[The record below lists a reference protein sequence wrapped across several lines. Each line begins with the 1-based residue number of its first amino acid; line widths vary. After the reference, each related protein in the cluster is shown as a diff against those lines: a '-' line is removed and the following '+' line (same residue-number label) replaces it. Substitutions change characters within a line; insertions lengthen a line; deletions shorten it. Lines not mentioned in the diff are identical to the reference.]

1 MNKTLLLLIICRL
14 LCQSYQLIRVFMPEL
29 ETRYLEWPHFLGM
42 FIYMSAYACSIW
54 LMGIFFRKRPYS
66 LTICFWYLNLR
77 ELYGG
82 VVSAT
87 YFAWYHNI
95 FMIILIVLGPESDE
109 FQKGTIVYY
118 ATIGRCS
125 SCFLIYWF
133 PGWKTVDFFVVDVF
147 FPPLIHLCTCISM
160 MLAVRVLVSRLT
172 PMEAHRPVNPPA
184 PPPLVLTNMFSRL
197 TAVIIEDPHD
207 SKYYLRMFWC
217 CCCICLCILIDSLVV
232 SHVFCYDSLSDLLG
246 RFRQQQRRLNP
257 NKLWACLPLFLF
269 AKCSEPY
276 THRHSRDMSP
286 MLCQIRRLGST
297 GDD

>member
-14 LCQSYQLIRVFMPEL
+14 LCQSYQLIRVFKAEL
-29 ETRYLEWPHFLGM
+29 ETRYLEWPHFLAL
-42 FIYMSAYACSIW
+42 FIYMSAYACSTW
-54 LMGIFFRKRPYS
+54 LICIALRKRPYS
-66 LTICFWYLNLR
+66 LTIFCWYLNLR

-95 FMIILIVLGPESDE
+95 FMIILIVLGPQSDE

-160 MLAVRVLVSRLT
+160 MLAVRVLVSRLI

-184 PPPLVLTNMFSRL
+184 PLPLVLAPLPLVLTNMFSRPMP
-197 TAVIIEDPHD
+197 VIIEDPHD

-217 CCCICLCILIDSLVV
+217 YCCICMCILIDSLVV
-232 SHVFCYDSLSDLLG
+232 SHVFCLRQFV
-246 RFRQQQRRLNP
+246 RFVG
-257 NKLWACLPLFLF
+257 K
-269 AKCSEPY
+269 
-276 THRHSRDMSP
+276 
-286 MLCQIRRLGST
+286 I
-297 GDD
+297 

>member
-1 MNKTLLLLIICRL
+1 MLFVLFFPPILKMNKTLLLSIICRL
-14 LCQSYQLIRVFMPEL
+14 LCESYQLIRRFMPEL
-29 ETRYLEWPHFLGM
+29 KTRCLEWPPGNVVIGMFLGM

-54 LMGIFFRKRPYS
+54 WIGTVLRKRPYS
-66 LTICFWYLNLR
+66 LTIFFWYLNLR

-95 FMIILIVLGPESDE
+95 FMIILIVLGPQSDE
-109 FQKGTIVYY
+109 FHKGAIVYF

-133 PGWKTVDFFVVDVF
+133 PGWTRRKTETADYFIDVF
-147 FPPLIHLCTCISM
+147 FQRPIHLFTCLSM
-160 MLAVRVLVSRLT
+160 MFAVAFVFDVLRVLVSRLI

-184 PPPLVLTNMFSRL
+184 PPPLVLTNMFS
-197 TAVIIEDPHD
+197 TVGIKDPHD

-232 SHVFCYDSLSDLLG
+232 SHVFCLRQFV
-246 RFRQQQRRLNP
+246 RFVG
-257 NKLWACLPLFLF
+257 K
-269 AKCSEPY
+269 
-276 THRHSRDMSP
+276 
-286 MLCQIRRLGST
+286 I
-297 GDD
+297 